1 MSHAGR
7 GQSRPPLD
15 EWPGPGQINNGRYLV
30 TICILIS
37 DTAPWWSKQVSLL
50 LGDIDGLLLY
60 GSAEHTVG
68 SHPLGLH
75 RQVDTL
81 GQKPPGH
88 SGVDPLNRIHGD
100 L

>member
-1 MSHAGR
+1 M
-7 GQSRPPLD
+7 
-15 EWPGPGQINNGRYLV
+15 
-30 TICILIS
+30 
-37 DTAPWWSKQVSLL
+37 SLL
-50 LGDIDGLLLY
+50 LGDVDGLLLY

-88 SGVDPLNRIHGD
+88 CGVDPLSRIHGD